1 MPDGKKLTLP
11 LRTLLDTAETLN
23 NASNSLNTSLQ
34 AVEDQLNAANIG
46 LEVWLEAPAQR
57 LESIRDRWEMDERD
71 RRTFTELGL
80 TSLVDGRDC
89 YICTEL
95 GYARTGEGWHL
106 AVREWSDREHLLALT
121 RRVQLFEQLL
131 GRLAGSYQDIRVLRR
146 AVLCDWLTVPLLRNQ
161 EETAHLQR
169 MLQGTLQHYG
179 DILQEAR
186 CEWDESRHCYRMV
199 FVTRGS
205 TTTFTTVVDDA
216 LLISNEIRNLRT
228 LARQFEEFGEM
239 NPSDSIH
246 KHGGEGVFTRAP
258 YPLAQASRRHRI
270 AALRLL
276 PALLQALQAEAAQA
290 IKTIE
295 DAKSLV
301 VC

>member
-1 MPDGKKLTLP
+1 M
-11 LRTLLDTAETLN
+11 
-23 NASNSLNTSLQ
+23 
-34 AVEDQLNAANIG
+34 
-46 LEVWLEAPAQR
+46 
-57 LESIRDRWEMDERD
+57 
-71 RRTFTELGL
+71 
-80 TSLVDGRDC
+80 
-89 YICTEL
+89 
-95 GYARTGEGWHL
+95 
-106 AVREWSDREHLLALT
+106 
-121 RRVQLFEQLL
+121 QLFEQLL
-131 GRLAGSYQDIRVLRR
+131 GRLAQRHQDIRVLRQV
-146 AVLCDWLTVPLLRNQ
+146 VLCNWLAAPLLRDQ

-169 MLQGTLQHYG
+169 VLQETLQHYG

-186 CEWDESRHCYRMV
+186 CEWDEGHHCYRIV
-199 FVTRGS
+199 VVTQGN
-205 TTTFTTVVDDA
+205 TTTFTTVVNYA
-216 LLISNEIRNLRT
+216 LLISYEMRNLRT
-228 LARQFEEFGEM
+228 LARQFEEFGEI

>member
-80 TSLVDGRDC
+80 TYLVDGRDC

-95 GYARTGEGWHL
+95 GYARTGDGWHL
-106 AVREWSDREHLLALT
+106 AVREWSDREHLIALT

-131 GRLAGSYQDIRVLRR
+131 GRLAQRHQDIRVLRQV
-146 AVLCDWLTVPLLRNQ
+146 VLCNWLAAPLLRDQ

-169 MLQGTLQHYG
+169 VLQETLQHYG

-186 CEWDESRHCYRMV
+186 CEWDEGHHCYRIV
-199 FVTRGS
+199 VVTQGN
-205 TTTFTTVVDDA
+205 TTTFTTVVNYA
-216 LLISNEIRNLRT
+216 LLISYEMRNLRT
-228 LARQFEEFGEM
+228 LVRQFEEFGEI